1 MKYFFEQIVRARKA
15 LGLTQSDVARKLG
28 MRQGHLSRIE
38 QGKVD
43 IRLSNF
49 LDIAR
54 LLGLEVMLVPRQ
66 VKPVIEQ
73 LLRGDEPSETRTL
86 PQRLLDEEEH
96 S

>member
-1 MKYFFEQIVRARKA
+1 MNSFYDDLYEARKA
-15 LGLTQSDVARKLG
+15 LGLTQSDVARKLS

-66 VKPVIEQ
+66 AKPVLEQ
-73 LLRGDEPSETRTL
+73 LLKGKTDAESRSL
-86 PQRLLDEEEH
+86 PQRLLDEEE
-96 S
+96 SS